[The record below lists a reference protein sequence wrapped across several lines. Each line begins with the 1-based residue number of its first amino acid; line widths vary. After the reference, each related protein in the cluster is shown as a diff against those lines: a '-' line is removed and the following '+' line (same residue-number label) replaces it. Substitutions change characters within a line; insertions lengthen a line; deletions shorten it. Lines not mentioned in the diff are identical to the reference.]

1 MAAFIAQKTLRD
13 SFQETEDAIS
23 SGRVDTALANCQ
35 SFLASFPESLEAQRL
50 LGEVYLAQGRLEE
63 ALHAFDWVLTNDPEN
78 VLAYCNRA
86 MVSERMSDID
96 TALDCYQQAYELSR
110 GNGQIREE
118 FTKLSARV
126 GQQGF
131 VFSRAGLARLYV
143 RGDLLS
149 QAIQEWEA
157 VLTATPERLDART
170 GLLETYWREGSLD
183 RVEELAT
190 QILQDVPSCVKALL
204 LLAHVTASKD
214 MARAQA
220 LLRQVEA
227 LDPDLVMAQELFADM
242 LARSPDDPF
251 LKLLKKAP
259 CVINTS
265 PTSNIAPQAASTP
278 SVASS
283 LQRGQVPIP
292 ETSAVD
298 SAGTSLP
305 WENAQG
311 WGKDAAFLSPFS
323 GGELQQ
329 NNSVPWAKDHT
340 TNAMTDNGASNGN
353 RGRQAITSGLE
364 PSDPAVQL
372 SSDITPMGSWTMPE
386 EFLSSAPSQES
397 QPEPWEMLQNALQHA
412 PSAPPQE
419 SQPEPWEM
427 LQSALHNMPG
437 SITAQDQEQ
446 SEHRQWEDQGAVS
459 HLDAGGENWESQEL
473 DTGVEPDPGSND
485 SWVSPVGNQGTE
497 GSDWA
502 LATQENDPP
511 SWLSMLTQADR
522 KQMTS
527 GMAPLEQSSPSSIEP
542 EEIPSSPPQE
552 PVTHQPMTS
561 LASSPW
567 AQELQSAS
575 SLGDVD
581 NNDDDESSFGPAWLR
596 SLGAATLEDE
606 DAPHLEQSAPAVSP
620 LSTESEKQRQP
631 DAFALPTAFEE
642 ADLKEQPD
650 AFALPTAFEEADL
663 KEQPDAFALP
673 TAFEEA
679 NLKEQ
684 PDAFALPTT
693 FEKADLKEQPDAY
706 DPWNISESGARS
718 TSAYDPWWPAVS
730 GPEKQPAVEPD
741 LQVPLAVLESNK
753 AFDAKSE
760 PEVVAKSAEK
770 VEQNLV
776 ATLEELE
783 QQLRAKGFVA
793 MEPNSLSA
801 IAQAE
806 EVKPAGTAN
815 PLSTQQTSQ
824 PVQEQTLP
832 SAFTELDMRFHES
845 VGETKPPLASA
856 SSTAN
861 AADFPAEPLWLQAL
875 RSSSIS
881 DSEVSTAGPAFNTP
895 IVARPVPPAKVSQE
909 LPNTPPVPVE
919 SISGLTFEPTP
930 ISAASSSMSEL
941 AGALNGQDAST
952 NPFLETELETT
963 MKRPAVRLQS
973 MVHSIAPHD
982 NASSSGKVRTRERER
997 GESSV
1002 AKIAEGDNL
1011 NYKERLLKGY
1021 QHQLVGDYDEA
1032 MQDYRLVI
1040 RGAPELLGEV
1050 ISNLRAL
1057 LKLAPKYSAGCRV
1070 LGDAYMRQGEY
1081 LQAME
1086 AYNSALTMAKKAR
1099 S

>member
-1 MAAFIAQKTLRD
+1 MAGLIAQKTLRD

-86 MVSERMSDID
+86 MVSERMSDVD

-149 QAIQEWEA
+149 QAVQEWEA

-183 RVEELAT
+183 HVEELAT
-190 QILQDVPSCVKALL
+190 QILQGVPGCVKALL

-242 LARSPDDPF
+242 LAHSPDDPF

-259 CVINTS
+259 CVLNAS
-265 PTSNIAPQAASTP
+265 PTSNIAPQAASIP
-278 SVASS
+278 SAAVS
-283 LQRGQVPIP
+283 LQGGLVPIL
-292 ETSAVD
+292 ETSAAD
-298 SAGTSLP
+298 PAGTSLP
-305 WENAQG
+305 WEDSQG

-329 NNSVPWAKDHT
+329 NNSAPWAMDHT
-340 TNAMTDNGASNGN
+340 INAMTDNDASNGD

-386 EFLSSAPSQES
+386 EFLSSVPSQES
-397 QPEPWEMLQNALQHA
+397 QPEPWEMLQSALQNA
-412 PSAPPQE
+412 PSAPPPQESQPEPWEMLQSALQNAPSALPQE

-437 SITAQDQEQ
+437 SITDQDQEQ
-446 SEHRQWEDQGAVS
+446 SGHRQWEDQGAVS
-459 HLDAGGENWESQEL
+459 HLDGGGERWESQEV
-473 DTGVEPDPGSND
+473 DTVAEPDPGSND
-485 SWVSPVGNQGTE
+485 SWVSPAGDHGTE
-497 GSDWA
+497 GGDWT

-527 GMAPLEQSSPSSIEP
+527 GMAPLEQTSPSSIEP
-542 EEIPSSPPQE
+542 EETLSSLPQE

-561 LASSPW
+561 LDSSPW
-567 AQELQSAS
+567 AQELQPAS
-575 SLGDVD
+575 SLGNVDVD
-581 NNDDDESSFGPAWLR
+581 DNDDEESSFGPAWLR

-606 DAPHLEQSAPAVSP
+606 DAPHLEQSAPVVSP
-620 LSTESEKQRQP
+620 LSTESEKQELP
-631 DAFALPTAFEE
+631 DALALHNAFEE
-642 ADLKEQPD
+642 ADLQEQP
-650 AFALPTAFEEADL
+650 AAH
-663 KEQPDAFALP
+663 
-673 TAFEEA
+673 
-679 NLKEQ
+679 
-684 PDAFALPTT
+684 
-693 FEKADLKEQPDAY
+693 
-706 DPWNISESGARS
+706 DPWKISESGARS
-718 TSAYDPWWPAVS
+718 SSAYDPWWPPVS
-730 GPEKQPAVEPD
+730 EPEKQPTVEPD
-741 LQVPLAVLESNK
+741 LQVPLAILESHQ

-760 PEVVAKSAEK
+760 PEVVANSAEK

-793 MEPNSLSA
+793 MEPKSLSA

-806 EVKPAGTAN
+806 EVKPADTAI

-824 PVQEQTLP
+824 PVQETSQKQALP
-832 SAFTELDMRFHES
+832 SALTELGMMFHES
-845 VGETKPPLASA
+845 VGEAKPPVSSA

-881 DSEVSTAGPAFNTP
+881 ELDASTAGPAFNTP
-895 IVARPVPPAKVSQE
+895 IVTRPVPPAKVSQE

-919 SISGLTFEPTP
+919 SISGLIFEPTP
-930 ISAASSSMSEL
+930 ISAASSSISEL
-941 AGALNGQDAST
+941 AGALNGQDAGT

-982 NASSSGKVRTRERER
+982 NSSSSGKVHTRER
-997 GESSV
+997 GESPV

-1057 LKLAPKYSAGCRV
+1057 LKLAPKYPAGCRV